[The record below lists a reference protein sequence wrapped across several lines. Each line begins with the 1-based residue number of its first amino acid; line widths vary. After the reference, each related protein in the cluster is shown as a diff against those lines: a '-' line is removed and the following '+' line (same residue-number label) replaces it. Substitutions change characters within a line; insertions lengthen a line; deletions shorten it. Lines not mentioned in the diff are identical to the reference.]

1 MDKKIVHSV
10 ENMGNKQHVIKLLN
24 HQKLEVAIETEKEN
38 FGLVIDDG
46 IISLTSGV
54 PGGSPSVRIQ
64 GKTDVIHSLLEGNI
78 KLREGARYEKFHISG
93 SFRNQLML
101 ESLFFLTGKSS
112 Y

>member
-1 MDKKIVHSV
+1 MDRRIVHFV
-10 ENMGNKQHVIKLLN
+10 ENIGNKQHIVRLMH
-24 HQKLEVAIETEKEN
+24 HQKLEVAIETEIEN
-38 FGLVIDDG
+38 YGLVIDNG
-46 IISLTSGV
+46 CIRLTSGI

-64 GKTDVIHSLLEGNI
+64 GSSEFIHSLLEGSV
-78 KLREGARYEKFHISG
+78 KLREGAINKMFQVSG